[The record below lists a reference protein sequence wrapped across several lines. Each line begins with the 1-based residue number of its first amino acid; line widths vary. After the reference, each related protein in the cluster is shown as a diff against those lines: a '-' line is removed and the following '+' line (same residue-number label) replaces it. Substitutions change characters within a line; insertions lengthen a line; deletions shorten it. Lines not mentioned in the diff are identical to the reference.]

1 MIFWT
6 VDIITISC
14 NIKIVWIDHF
24 SNRTWYSTKNFQNH
38 FKKILNDYHQKY
50 SEKFESKLKLIVII
64 KALLSQWIRNEHKKI
79 KQLIQDVLNKMKAKM
94 KKNDRIRSK
103 KIRLLIFSIDI
114 KERKYDQ
121 IRLKNSDSLT
131 FKLKI
136 FNQNENVSMRSK
148 IVFQRKKIM
157 LRFYLLFW

>member
-1 MIFWT
+1 
-6 VDIITISC
+6 
-14 NIKIVWIDHF
+14 
-24 SNRTWYSTKNFQNH
+24 
-38 FKKILNDYHQKY
+38 
-50 SEKFESKLKLIVII
+50 
-64 KALLSQWIRNEHKKI
+64 
-79 KQLIQDVLNKMKAKM
+79 LNKMKAKM

-157 LRFYLLFW
+157 LRFYLLF